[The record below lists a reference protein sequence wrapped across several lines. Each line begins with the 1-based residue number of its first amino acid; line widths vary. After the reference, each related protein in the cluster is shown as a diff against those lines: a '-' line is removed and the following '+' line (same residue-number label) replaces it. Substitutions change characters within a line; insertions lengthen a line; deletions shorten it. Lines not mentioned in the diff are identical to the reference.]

1 MRWLPP
7 LLLSICT
14 FSISMVFDAL
24 ISGAVAQEL
33 GEAPKAEEDSGGD
46 VPAEGASIEAS
57 ASETPPSDSVATN
70 EETIDGRADTAS
82 AESSTE
88 ATTDGVPADTPSMR
102 AEAAVEREQG
112 AEAAVSEDSDDGATT
127 EASATGGDADPFATM
142 PEDEALA
149 LPAVVAAPTRARTE
163 SEIPQIDVIGRTS
176 RQLAEVP
183 GSAYVV
189 TQEDLREQG
198 AVSANEA
205 LRVVPGVH
213 VRDEEGIG
221 LRPNI
226 GFRGLNPDRSR
237 NILVLE
243 DGVPIALAPYGE
255 PELYYAPFIERMERL
270 EIVKGSG
277 SILWGPQ
284 TIGGVLNYITKDP
297 PKKLTVGGEV
307 RYGNF
312 GYLLAEGHVGDTV
325 GALGYRLGVVH
336 KRFGGHRGLNLEA
349 TDATA
354 KFRFQVSSKSTLG
367 LKLQVYDEV
376 SNATYLGLTR
386 PQYENNAGDNFAVN
400 DRLPVKRYAIAATH
414 NIAFKPNLLTQNTV
428 YASYTERNWLRQDFD
443 RSFDES
449 RNYDRIID
457 GNGQNIL
464 GQGPPYPGDGSATF
478 FRDST
483 GSRNRA
489 FTIGGIESRTTWDY
503 RMSEQARGELIGGM
517 RFHIEHTSEQR
528 INGSSARALSG
539 ALRDDENRQ
548 GLAVAGYLQN
558 RFIFWDKFRV
568 SPGLRIE
575 SVWNE
580 REIFRSGN
588 EDLVPAALESEN
600 VFALIPGL
608 GLSYE
613 VIDQLNLFGGVHRG
627 FAPPRT
633 KDAFGLAD
641 GELQNFRLAA
651 EFSWNYELGARVS
664 YADFLFAEVTGFMLD
679 FQNQVIAPSDAGGAI
694 AQDAADLINGGAS
707 RHLGVESSVTF
718 DAIQAAGLSFR
729 MPLTLNYTFVD
740 ARFGDG
746 WREDW
751 VGNHLPYAPRHM
763 LSSQLRFVHDTGV
776 SAQVNGHYMSGQFT
790 DADNTLEL
798 AQNGT
803 LGRIDGR
810 FLLDARVAYTFARL
824 GLTAY
829 VSGKNL
835 TGTQYIA
842 SLAPSG
848 IQPGMFRQVFA
859 GIQGEI

>member
-1 MRWLPP
+1 M
-7 LLLSICT
+7 
-14 FSISMVFDAL
+14 
-24 ISGAVAQEL
+24 AQEAEQDPAT
-33 GEAPKAEEDSGGD
+33 GAAEENAPQAEATPPEEDTSD
-46 VPAEGASIEAS
+46 PA
-57 ASETPPSDSVATN
+57 PSDSDSIAEAPSTEV
-70 EETIDGRADTAS
+70 TAS
-82 AESSTE
+82 E
-88 ATTDGVPADTPSMR
+88 AGAD
-102 AEAAVEREQG
+102 ANEG
-112 AEAAVSEDSDDGATT
+112 AEARGAVVAEADTDVPDAAADEKDARADALVADADG
-127 EASATGGDADPFATM
+127 DPFANL

-149 LPAVVAAPTRARTE
+149 VPAVVAAPTQGRAE
-163 SEIPQIDVIGRTS
+163 SEIPQIDVIGRS
-176 RQLAEVP
+176 ARQLAEVP

-354 KFRFQVSSKSTLG
+354 KFRFKVSSKSTLG

-400 DRLPVKRYAIAATH
+400 DRLPVKRYSMAATH

-443 RSFDES
+443 RTFDET

-457 GNGQNIL
+457 GSGQNVV
-464 GQGPPYPGDGSATF
+464 GQGPPYADDGSSIF

-528 INGSSARALSG
+528 INGTSARALSG

-548 GLAVAGYLQN
+548 GLALAGYLQN
-558 RFIFWDKFRV
+558 RFIFWDRFRV

-580 REIFRSGN
+580 REIFRAGN
-588 EDLVPAALESEN
+588 EDLVPAAVESDS

-608 GLSYE
+608 GLSFE
-613 VIDQLNLFGGVHRG
+613 VIEQLNLFGGVHRG

-633 KDAFGLAD
+633 KDAFGLAG
-641 GELQNFRLAA
+641 GELQNFRLEA

-664 YADFLFAEVTGFMLD
+664 FADYLFAEVTGFMLD
-679 FQNQVIAPSDAGGAI
+679 FQNQAIAPSEAGGAL
-694 AQDAADLINGGAS
+694 AEEVADLVNGGES

-718 DAIQAAGLSFR
+718 DAIQAAGLGFR
-729 MPLTLNYTFVD
+729 LPLTVNYTFVD

-746 WREDW
+746 WRDEW
-751 VGNHLPYAPRHM
+751 VGNQLPYAPRHM

-776 SAQVNGHYMSGQFT
+776 SAQVNGHYISGQFT
-790 DADNTLEL
+790 DVNNTLEL

-803 LGRIDGR
+803 IGRIDGR